1 MNRVSDRISEAAAAP
16 TTRPAVTLKRGEQKR
31 VLGGHPWI
39 YSNEVV
45 MDAAAKA
52 LAPGSLVRLVGHD
65 GRAIGTA
72 MFNPRPLIAARL
84 LSRDADAAIDRSFLA
99 ARLEQALALR
109 ARLFDAPFY
118 RLVHAEADA
127 LPGTII
133 DRFGDALV
141 LQVNTAGMEQ
151 LLPELLAALEAVLRP
166 STILLRNDGAMRA
179 LEGLDA
185 YVHFAK
191 GGVDGPL
198 ELVENGVRFLA
209 DLGEGQKT
217 GWFFDQRDNRAAV
230 ARLARD
236 ARLLDVYC
244 YTGGFAVQAA
254 AAGATEV
261 LAIDRSDAALALAA
275 RSAALNGVAER
286 CRFERGDAFQ
296 TLEALGG
303 SGERFDIVVADPPA
317 FVKSKKDLNQAARGY
332 RKLARLAAA
341 LVRAKGFLFIAS
353 CSYHMAP
360 DHFAQ
365 EVARGLIDAGREGRI
380 LRSSGAGADHPV
392 HPALP
397 ETAYLKG
404 LLLQVD

>member
-185 YVHFAK
+185 YVRFAK

-275 RSAALNGVAER
+275 RSAALNGIAER

-303 SGERFDIVVADPPA
+303 SGEHFDIVVADPPA

-365 EVARGLIDAGREGRI
+365 EVARGLVDAGREGRI

-397 ETAYLKG
+397 ETVYLKG